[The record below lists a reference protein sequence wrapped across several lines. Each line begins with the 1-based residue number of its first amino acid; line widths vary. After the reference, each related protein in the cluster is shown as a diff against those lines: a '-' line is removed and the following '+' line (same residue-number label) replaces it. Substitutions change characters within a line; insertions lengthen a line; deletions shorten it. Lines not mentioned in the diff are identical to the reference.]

1 MSKDSLTVRE
11 LADQLEPLIDR
22 SSLATVLEALSQVCW
37 EKADHLR
44 SNWQDRATAKCWH
57 KAGQAIDRIIPKV
70 SV

>member
-1 MSKDSLTVRE
+1 MSEPSVRE
-11 LADQLEPLIDR
+11 LADQSETLIDH

-44 SNWQDRATAKCWH
+44 SNWQDRATAKCWDKPGH
-57 KAGQAIDRIIPKV
+57 AIDRIIPKL